1 MTACCRESA
10 AEEKLL
16 DLAWWNA
23 DTVNGNSNDPK
34 MSWGLQMRMWQRLLG
49 ETREAVC
56 DSTALDETHTLSPRG
71 NIYLVVLAFVVALV
85 VGVVVSRV
93 GRLGNEGMSRAAKPR
108 VLGLVTGASKADVSS
123 DATDTFYVGA
133 HVVPGSRVWSGG
145 QLRQRLDSG
154 VRIAIDGP
162 AEFEVIDEDHARL
175 THGRLCVDVPS
186 AMIDFV
192 VDTAELR
199 LVGREAK
206 FEVRIQPSLTEVI
219 VSKGT
224 VRFHDP
230 TNEGAVRNLELGT
243 HRFDAEGVSVVR
255 SEVPSDLF
263 PIDDDPL
270 VEQTDGAV
278 RYLHDRPESLGSAT
292 GEYILAFRETDV
304 PVRLDQGIA
313 ACDVIPG
320 RARLGGESASE
331 IQVLAGAMVESFMIS
346 FGGPAA
352 DALQGAGRIRF
363 KKPVLGLIVNRA
375 GLAATNSLFGGEVDL
390 VLGGDVNRLPAWVTV
405 SDDRRTLGF
414 EWTNVTEVQQLR
426 VLVDASVDSKSQ
438 LDSQLSS
445 AVMEFTRRYCQDC
458 HSGSEPEAAVSF
470 DEQDGGLTGLDSV
483 ALWTRVYDQ
492 VQASSMPPESSLSPT
507 VPEREQF
514 LRDTQLAL
522 LDAER
527 NHRRRFGRSDVRRL
541 NRTEYE
547 NTLRDLLSLPNLQVK
562 GLLPPD
568 GIADGFDKSADA
580 LDISPVHIVRYL
592 DAADHALARAIQPT
606 RKKLPSEIIR
616 FEIKAS
622 DEAGDRETLRNSL
635 LGFHNMVKM
644 GIAVPMVGTEVD
656 RSLEVARGNFTLFD
670 YGYIKDQAPFFDG
683 VAILVNSKGTQQ
695 FWIKPLQANRSGYYR
710 LRVRGFGIET
720 QAGALKPATQMET
733 IAFYANNS
741 RLLGRC
747 DVPPNQPATGEI
759 TVWLDAKDQIS
770 VLPTSAPNKHL
781 KLPEKQPFA
790 WHHFDSRGVCM
801 QWFELEGPL
810 EFMPSDQ
817 DPLFGGLQK
826 KTVFFSSQPSLT
838 NAEGRKFTV
847 TSRYPLKDASRLL
860 NTFAEK
866 LLRRPIRSGDTE
878 LAKQV
883 VTAKIRG
890 GDGLLEAVLSG
901 YRTLLCSPDFL
912 LMHENIGELS
922 GYALANRLSYFLWAS
937 APDEELMRLAGSG
950 QLLRNEVLT
959 DQVDRLLD
967 HPKSDRFV
975 AHFLNHWLD
984 LKSIELTEPDSQ
996 LFPEYNQLIL
1006 ESMLEET
1013 RAYFAE
1019 MLAEDLGVRYL
1030 VDSDFLMINQ
1040 PLAELYQIAGVEGS
1054 EIRKVLLPPDCH
1066 RGGLLTQASLLKV
1079 TANGTT
1085 TSPVVRGEF
1094 VLTKFLGTPPPP
1106 PPESVAAVEPDIR
1119 GTQTIREQLAAHREM
1134 TECAR
1139 CHDEIDPPGFALES
1153 YDVLGRFRTHYR
1165 VAIGKAQKGVAKRV
1179 NGKPALYKLGKP
1191 VDASGVLKDGRAFDG
1206 IDQFRD
1212 YLVER
1217 DRELAR
1223 NLLKQYLA
1231 YSTGA
1236 PVGFSDREFVEQT
1249 LDRVSEEEYGIR
1261 SMIHAVVQSRLFRE
1275 K

>member
-1 MTACCRESA
+1 MACCRADA
-10 AEEKLL
+10 AKEKLL
-16 DLAWWNA
+16 DSAWRNA
-23 DTVNGNSNDPK
+23 DTPNGNSNDPK
-34 MSWGLQMRMWQRLLG
+34 MSWGLQMRIWQRLLG

-56 DSTALDETHTLSPRG
+56 DSTALDETHHLSPRG
-71 NIYLVVLAFVVALV
+71 NIYLVLLAFVVALI

-93 GRLGNEGMSRAAKPR
+93 GRLGNEGLSRAAKPR
-108 VLGLVTGASKADVSS
+108 VLGLVTGASNADVSS
-123 DATDTFYVGA
+123 DSTNTFYVGA

-154 VRIAIDGP
+154 VSITIDGP
-162 AEFEVIDEDHARL
+162 AEFEIMNEDHACL

-186 AMIDFV
+186 AMIDFI

-206 FEVRIQPSLTEVI
+206 FEVRAQPSLTEVI
-219 VSKGT
+219 VSEGT
-224 VRFHDP
+224 VQLHDP
-230 TNEGAVRNLELGT
+230 VNEAAVRDLEFGT
-243 HRFDAEGVSVVR
+243 HRFDADGVSVVK
-255 SEVPSDLF
+255 SEAPSSLF

-278 RYLHDRPESLGSAT
+278 RYLHGRPQSLVSAT
-292 GEYILAFRETDV
+292 GEYILAFRETDS
-304 PVRLDQGIA
+304 PVRLNQGIA

-363 KKPVLGLIVNRA
+363 TKPVLGLIVNRT
-375 GLAATNSLFGGEVDL
+375 GLAATDSLFGGNLDL
-390 VLGGDVNRLPAWVTV
+390 SSQADINRLPAWVSV

-414 EWTNVTEVQQLR
+414 EWTHVTEVQQLR
-426 VLVDASVDSKSQ
+426 VLVDASVDSKANLKSH
-438 LDSQLSS
+438 LSNS
-445 AVMEFTRRYCQDC
+445 VMEFTRRYCQDC
-458 HSGSEPEAAVSF
+458 HSGSEPEAAVSL
-470 DEQDGGLTGLDSV
+470 DKQDGDLTGLESV
-483 ALWTRVYDQ
+483 ALWTRVHDQ
-492 VQASSMPPESSLSPT
+492 VHALTMPPESSLSPT
-507 VPEREQF
+507 AAEREQF
-514 LRDTQLAL
+514 LRDIKLAL
-522 LDAER
+522 LRAEGD
-527 NHRRRFGRSDVRRL
+527 HRRRFGRSDMRRL
-541 NRTEYE
+541 NRIEYE
-547 NTLRDLLSLPNLQVK
+547 NTVRDLLFLPNLQIK

-568 GIADGFDKSADA
+568 GIAHGFDKSADA

-592 DAADHALARAIQPT
+592 EAADHALARAIQPA
-606 RKKLPSEIIR
+606 RKKLPSETIR

-695 FWIKPLQANRSGYYR
+695 FWIKPLEVNSSGYYR

-720 QAGALKPATQMET
+720 KAGALKPATQMET

-781 KLPEKQPFA
+781 KLPEKKPFA

-801 QWFELEGPL
+801 QGFELEGPL
-810 EFMPSDQ
+810 EFMPPGK
-817 DPLFGGLQK
+817 DPLFFGLQK
-826 KTVFFSSQPSLT
+826 KSLFFSTQPSLT
-838 NAEGRKFTV
+838 NAEGRQFSV
-847 TSRYPLKDASRLL
+847 SSGYPVRDAHRLL
-860 NTFAEK
+860 DAFAK
-866 LLRRPIRSGDTE
+866 RLLRRPVRASDTE
-878 LAKQV
+878 VAKQI

-890 GDGLLEAVLSG
+890 GDDLLDAVLSG
-901 YRTLLCSPDFL
+901 YRTLLCSPEFL
-912 LMHENIGELS
+912 LMHENVGELS

-937 APDEELMRLAGSG
+937 APDEELLQLAGSG
-950 QLLRNEVLT
+950 DLLRDEVLAA
-959 DQVDRLLD
+959 QVNRLLD
-967 HPKSDRFV
+967 YPKSERFV
-975 AHFLNHWLD
+975 AHFLDHWLN
-984 LKSIELTEPDSQ
+984 LKNLELTEPDSQ
-996 LFPEYNQLIL
+996 LFPEYSQLIL

-1019 MLAEDLGVRYL
+1019 MLAGDLGIRYL

-1040 PLAELYQIAGVEGS
+1040 PLAKLYQVPGVEGS
-1054 EIRKVLLPPDCH
+1054 AIRKVSLPAGCH
-1066 RGGLLTQASLLKV
+1066 RGGLLTQASVLKV
-1079 TANGTT
+1079 TANGTI
-1085 TSPVVRGEF
+1085 TSPVVRGEY
-1094 VLTKFLGTPPPP
+1094 VLRTFLGTPTPP

-1119 GTQTIREQLAAHREM
+1119 GTETIREQLATHREM

-1165 VAIGKAQKGVAKRV
+1165 VAIGKAQKGVARQV
-1179 NGKPALYKLGKP
+1179 NGKPALYKLGKS
-1191 VDASGVLKDGRAFDG
+1191 VDASGVLHDGRAFDG
-1206 IDQFRD
+1206 VDQFRD
-1212 YLVER
+1212 HLASH
-1217 DRELAR
+1217 DREMAR
-1223 NLLKQYLA
+1223 NLLNQFLA

-1236 PVGFSDREFVEQT
+1236 PAGFSDREFIENT
-1249 LDRVSEEEYGIR
+1249 LDRLADQGFGAR
-1261 SMIHAVVQSRLFRE
+1261 SMIHAIVQSRLFRE